1 MRGCLIVA
9 LLAVAIVAGGAA
21 ALWYWGPDLPFL
33 DDGESAE
40 TSGAADGEDA
50 LATVAVAPDDTI
62 QTCFERNL
70 TPALLLSLYRENTT
84 LSDHIIRA
92 CLETQLPSE
101 LVGLADPIIAETS
114 RCASQVSQTLTTEE
128 VLILGQEPGNAESEK
143 DAVIDRVSTD
153 IVRCLADTYDLR
165 EWGIEF

>member
-9 LLAVAIVAGGAA
+9 LLAVALIAGGAA
-21 ALWYWGPDLPFL
+21 ALWYWGPDVPFL
-33 DDGESAE
+33 DDGEPSD
-40 TSGAADGEDA
+40 TGGAVDGEDA

-84 LSDHIIRA
+84 LSDNIIRA

-128 VLILGQEPGNAESEK
+128 VLILGQAEGNAESEK
-143 DAVIDRVSTD
+143 DVVIERVATD
-153 IVRCLADTYDLR
+153 ILRCLADTYDL
-165 EWGIEF
+165 EDWGIEF